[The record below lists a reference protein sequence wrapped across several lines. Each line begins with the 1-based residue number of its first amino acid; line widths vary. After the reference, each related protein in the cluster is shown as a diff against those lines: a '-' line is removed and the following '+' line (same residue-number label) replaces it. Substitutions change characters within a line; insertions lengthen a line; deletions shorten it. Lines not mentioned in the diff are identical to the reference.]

1 MDGAALMLLWTV
13 AALGWGLAAAGGW
26 TAWHWMREVERQR
39 RLRSV
44 ADYAAHKAEQRIVQ
58 LQAERDALI
67 VRLARKQDSTEQIVE
82 AAIGIAKLGQL
93 ADLYSDDE
101 QAG

>member
-1 MDGAALMLLWTV
+1 MNELDMAVFAAVT
-13 AALGWGLAAAGGW
+13 GWGLAGVGLWATNWWRAE
-26 TAWHWMREVERQR
+26 AERQR
-39 RLRSV
+39 RARGV
-44 ADYAAHKAEQRIVQ
+44 ADYAIHKAEQRIVQ

-67 VRLARKQDSTEQIVE
+67 VRLARKQESTEQIVE